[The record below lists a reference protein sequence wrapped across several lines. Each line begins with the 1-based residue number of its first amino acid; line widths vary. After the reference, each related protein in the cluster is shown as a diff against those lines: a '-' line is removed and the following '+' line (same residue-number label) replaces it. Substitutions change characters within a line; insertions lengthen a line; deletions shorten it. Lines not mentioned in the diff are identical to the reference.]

1 MALQY
6 RAYNWVGKQVSGVLD
21 TDSEEA
27 AYDMLERDGLIPY
40 RIQPVG
46 GGRRWSFHR
55 LIPILFKPKSQ
66 ELIGYTTELASLL
79 RSGIPLR
86 EALVVTRDGSR
97 SIGFREALRRV
108 VARIEEGERFSDACA
123 SVPWVF
129 PSYYIRIL
137 RVAEATGSLAPTL
150 QNLGESLE
158 KEKRVRDRVR
168 RALTYP
174 AIAMVVAAGA
184 GTILLTYALPALLG
198 FLEEFAG
205 EELPFTTRALIA
217 VRGVLAAY
225 GVAIIGGILGATAA
239 FLIALRTRRGVEVK
253 DRVLLKLPVIGKTL
267 LMKNTFSIASTMT
280 TLLRNG
286 VPPMDAI
293 QLAEHSVKNSVI
305 LRALEEVAEDVSQGT
320 RLAEAFQNQTIFP
333 SLLSQAIVTGEMGG
347 NLRDTLAGVAEY
359 YENETEKSVA
369 SATELIQPAIILIV
383 AGVVGFVAVGIISGI
398 YSSLGAV
405 R

>member
-46 GGRRWSFHR
+46 GGRRWSFRR